1 MNDTITIR
9 PDKQTRKTLR
19 IQSGGEN
26 ELFYSESRQEKAC
39 IGHLRIDVDGCG
51 KLWTSWWPH
60 SAAQKY
66 NRLPFRAEFDALI
79 NALQRELFRDQAKI
93 SGILSGIGVAR
104 MEDERY
110 YVFHIETDDYRYY
123 FRVYPGKGDY
133 SYCYC
138 YAKEGE
144 TDD

>member
-1 MNDTITIR
+1 MNHTLDLGG
-9 PDKQTRKTLR
+9 DKTVAILL
-19 IQSGGEN
+19 GGDKA
-26 ELFYSESRQEKAC
+26 LFYSNSSAEARL
-39 IGHLRIDVDGCG
+39 IGHRRIDADNYG

-66 NRLPFRAEFDALI
+66 NRPPFRAEFDALI

-144 TDD
+144 ADD